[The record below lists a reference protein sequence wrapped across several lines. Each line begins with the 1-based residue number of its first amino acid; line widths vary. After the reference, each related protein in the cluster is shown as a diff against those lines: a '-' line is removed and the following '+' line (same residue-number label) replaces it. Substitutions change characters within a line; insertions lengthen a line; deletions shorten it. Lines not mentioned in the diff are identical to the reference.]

1 MKKAIIIA
9 AIGFCIVGFTSTTK
23 SITDTEEIKKAV
35 NKSLPLL
42 QSSSYTFLINAGG
55 CHSCHGQGLGGIAFS
70 LAKEKGFTIQD
81 TILQQAL
88 DSINNNWT
96 QRRHYMAQ
104 NGDPAAIVI
113 SGGYDLW
120 AFATNKLT
128 ANKTRE
134 LLAKNILQ
142 RQRKDGSWVAP
153 NARPPIEYYSFS
165 ATAMAVKGMQVYL
178 PAVLQTNLHQSIAK
192 ATTWMMNTTPLANED
207 KIFQLLGLKWVNG
220 DKNFIQQQANK
231 LIAAQHADGGWSQ
244 LDSLQSDAYA
254 TGQSLYALQQ
264 SGAITTGAPA
274 YQKGIAYLL
283 RTQQA
288 DGSWNVQTRSYPSV
302 PFVESGF
309 PHGDNQFIS
318 AAGTN
323 WAVMALVLAVEK
335 F

>member
-1 MKKAIIIA
+1 MKKIIIIA
-9 AIGFCIVGFTSTTK
+9 LISFVIVGFTTITK
-23 SITDTEEIKKAV
+23 PSSDPAEIKKAIT
-35 NKSLPLL
+35 KSLPLL
-42 QSSSYTFLINAGG
+42 QSSSYTFLINANG

-96 QRRHYMAQ
+96 QRMHYMAQ

-120 AFATNKLT
+120 AFAANQLP

-142 RQRKDGSWVAP
+142 RQLTDGSWVAP
-153 NARPPIEYYSFS
+153 NARPPMEYYSFS
-165 ATAMAVKGMQVYL
+165 ATAMAVKGLQVYL
-178 PAVLQTNLHQSIAK
+178 PKILQANLQQSIAK
-192 ATTWMMNTTPLANED
+192 AKDWMQKTTPLANED

-220 DKNFIQQQANK
+220 DKKFIQQQADK

-244 LDSLQSDAYA
+244 LDALASDAYA

-264 SGAITTGAPA
+264 SGAVTVDAPV

-283 RTQQA
+283 RTQQP
-288 DGSWNVQTRSYPSV
+288 DGSWNVKTRSYPSV
-302 PFVESGF
+302 PYVDSGF
-309 PHGDNQFIS
+309 PHGDNQFIA

-323 WAVMALVLAVEK
+323 WAIMALLLASGK
-335 F
+335 